1 MKMKECVAIVTGGA
15 SGLGEATVRN
25 IVAQAGK
32 AVIFDLQ
39 EEKGVQLVNE
49 LGEQARF
56 IQIDITNESEVQAAL
71 EEVMNSYGKINT
83 LINCAGIGI
92 ARRTLSKKGAH
103 DLESFTKVIQVNLI
117 GTFNMIRLV
126 AEKMTENEPNEH
138 NERGVII
145 NTASV
150 AAFEGQI
157 GQVAYSAS
165 KGGVVGMTLPVA
177 RDLANTGIRVMT
189 IAPGLFETPLFG
201 QLPEQAKE
209 ALGEMTLFPSR
220 LGHPSEYAQLVQSVI
235 ENPMLNGETI
245 RIDGAIRMQPK

>member
-138 NERGVII
+138 NERGV
-145 NTASV
+145 
-150 AAFEGQI
+150 
-157 GQVAYSAS
+157 
-165 KGGVVGMTLPVA
+165 
-177 RDLANTGIRVMT
+177 
-189 IAPGLFETPLFG
+189 
-201 QLPEQAKE
+201 
-209 ALGEMTLFPSR
+209 
-220 LGHPSEYAQLVQSVI
+220 
-235 ENPMLNGETI
+235 
-245 RIDGAIRMQPK
+245 